1 MDVDTVW
8 KELKNQKALTPGL
21 RQQIISLFSRRGK
34 LALEAI
40 DEGRVK
46 KYLDFYVV
54 TGTSGEYIVDEGFCT
69 CRDFIFRGGRCWHLL
84 AVEIAR
90 ITGSYEKI
98 NLWYQDVWADKNANY
113 KQYLSFEIE

>member
-1 MDVDTVW
+1 MDVDTAW
-8 KELKNQKALTPGL
+8 KELEIQKNLTPEL
-21 RQQIISLFSRRGK
+21 RQHLIRLFSRRGK

-46 KYLDFYVV
+46 KYLDFFVV
-54 TGTSGEYIVDEGFCT
+54 TGTSGEYVVDEGFCT

-84 AVEIAR
+84 AVDIAR
-90 ITGSYEKI
+90 VTGSYERI
-98 NLWYQDVWADKNANY
+98 DLWYQDVWGDKNSHY